1 MPETID
7 FAIQRGSDYLL
18 RFRLVSPPTDEVGAV
33 TSWTTEFQVRTTR
46 GGGTVLTVAG
56 AVSTITGAA
65 TVGVFDVAL
74 TAAQTALLTRASYF
88 YAFAR
93 TDAGYKDVLT
103 TGRLSV
109 ESY

>member
-7 FAIQRGSDYLL
+7 FSIQRSSDYLL

-33 TSWTTEFQVRTTR
+33 TGWTTQFQVRTTR
-46 GGGTVLTVAG
+46 GGSAVLTVAG
-56 AVSTITGAA
+56 AVSTITGAS
-65 TVGVFDVAL
+65 TVGVFDVTL

-88 YAFAR
+88 YAFVR
-93 TDAGYKDVLT
+93 TDTGYVDVLT

-109 ESY
+109 EAY